1 MNHGGNMSELITVK
15 KLEERISIPAWTIRK
30 MTREKRLPAY
40 KVGRGYLYDPEEVI
54 ESIKNRRGK

>member
-1 MNHGGNMSELITVK
+1 MSELITVK